1 MICSNNSF
9 LDVAFNVILK
19 CGFGSW
25 LFSEYLHIINLCSRK
40 YEYETIL
47 LSIRSLFC
55 RYSLSINGHILDQL
69 GEGVEEAGG
78 YYSQLVQEYDA
89 IILSPTTVTEK
100 FSFPASQEP
109 GANQPL
115 HILIAKSPI
124 SPNQIP
130 IPHTEAT
137 SKVIIFADN
146 ETAVEPEMVQK
157 GIETVVLDQINLN
170 AVLEYC
176 KRQGLCSILLDL
188 RGNFGYFEDLLK
200 QSLEENLL
208 QKVVVEVLPFWST
221 NEEEGLPLA
230 LKNLRK
236 GIRLKNITSRNSND
250 SVVLEG
256 YP

>member
-1 MICSNNSF
+1 M
-9 LDVAFNVILK
+9 
-19 CGFGSW
+19 
-25 LFSEYLHIINLCSRK
+25 
-40 YEYETIL
+40 
-47 LSIRSLFC
+47 
-55 RYSLSINGHILDQL
+55 DQL

-100 FSFPASQEP
+100 FSFPASQEL

-115 HILIAKSPI
+115 QILIAKSPI
-124 SPNQIP
+124 SANQIP
-130 IPHTEAT
+130 IPHTQAT

-256 YP
+256 YL